1 MSQENVEIVRAALD
15 ALNREDIDAALKDA
29 APDFV
34 FDFSRS
40 VGTEGGVY
48 KLGQMRTFWGQV
60 TAEMWESSRF
70 EAEEFI
76 EAGDLVMTPVTNLLR
91 GRDGIEV
98 QARGAWVWTFRDGS
112 VARITFYQT
121 RQEALEAAGLSE

>member
-40 VGTEGGVY
+40 VGLEAGVY
-48 KLGQMRTFWGQV
+48 KLDQMRTFFGQWV
-60 TAEMWESSRF
+60 GEMWESSRF
-70 EAEEFI
+70 EADEFI
-76 EAGDLVMTPVTNLLR
+76 EAGEQVVMPLTGYHR

-98 QARGAWVWTFRDGS
+98 QARGTLVWTIDNGAITCITYYQERD
-112 VARITFYQT
+112 A
-121 RQEALEAAGLSE
+121 ALEAAGLRE

>member
-1 MSQENVEIVRAALD
+1 MSRENVEIVRAALD
-15 ALNREDIDAALKDA
+15 ALNRENIDAALKDA

-40 VGTEGGVY
+40 LGTEAGIY
-48 KLGQMRTFWGQV
+48 KLGHMRTFWGQWV
-60 TAEMWESSRF
+60 AEMWESSRL

-98 QARGAWVWTFRDGS
+98 QARGAWVWTFR
-112 VARITFYQT
+112 
-121 RQEALEAAGLSE
+121 

>member
-1 MSQENVEIVRAALD
+1 MSSENVEIVRAALD

-40 VGTEGGVY
+40 VGLEAGVY
-48 KLGQMRTFWGQV
+48 KLDQMRTFFGQWV
-60 TAEMWESSRF
+60 GEMWESSRF

-112 VARITFYQT
+112 VARITFYRE
-121 RQEALEAAGLSE
+121 RQDALEAAGLRE

>member
-1 MSQENVEIVRAALD
+1 MSQENVEITRAALD

-48 KLGQMRTFWGQV
+48 KLGQMRTFWGELA
-60 TAEMWESSRF
+60 AEMWESSRF
-70 EAEEFI
+70 EVEEFI

-112 VARITFYQT
+112 VARITLYQT
-121 RQEALEAAGLSE
+121 RQEALEAAGLSG

>member
-1 MSQENVEIVRAALD
+1 MSQDNVEIARAVINALD
-15 ALNREDIDAALKDA
+15 RGDIDAALKDA

-40 VGTEGGVY
+40 VGLEAGVY
-48 KLGQMRTFWGQV
+48 KLDQMRTFFGRWVG
-60 TAEMWESSRF
+60 EMWESSRF
-70 EAEEFI
+70 EADEFI

-112 VARITFYQT
+112 VARITFYPE
-121 RQEALEAAGLSE
+121 RQAALEAAGLRE